1 MSVNNQMFRALRH
14 RNFRLYFFGQGIS
27 LVGTWMQQ
35 IGEVWLAYRLTNSAF
50 YLGVVGFAS
59 QIPIFLLAPVAGVW
73 ADRVNRHRL
82 LILTQTLEMI
92 QAFALAA
99 LTLTHHITLSGLI
112 ILSVLGGIIDAFD
125 IPTRQS
131 FVIHMVEQRADLA
144 NAIALNS
151 SLVNAA
157 RLAGP
162 SIAGLLIAAVGEGW
176 CFMINGVS
184 FFAVLFSLLV
194 MRVHLASDP
203 RQPLSVRTQL
213 WQGWTYILRFQPIAI
228 LLTMLAALSL
238 ITSGNSVLIPI
249 FATRVLRG
257 GPHTLG
263 FLMAGSGLGA
273 LVAALALAAR
283 RTVLGLGRWIGVS
296 AGLLAG
302 ALFAFS
308 WSSVFWVSWLAIGV
322 AGFAMMSST
331 ASINTVLQTIVD
343 EDKRGRVMSFFATA
357 FIGMAPIGNLV
368 SGWVADHF
376 GAPATVRALSL
387 ICAISTAIF
396 FIMLPRL
403 RRFVRPVYIKL
414 GILPEVATGL
424 RAASSLQQS

>member
-1 MSVNNQMFRALRH
+1 MADLHMFRALRH

-27 LVGTWMQQ
+27 LIGTWMQQ
-35 IGEVWLAYRLTNSAF
+35 IGEVWLAYRLTHSAF

-59 QIPIFLLAPVAGVW
+59 QIPIFLLAPFAGVW

-82 LILTQTLEMI
+82 LIGTQALEML
-92 QAFALAA
+92 QALVLAG
-99 LTLTHHITLSGLI
+99 LTLTHHITLESLI
-112 ILSVLGGIIDAFD
+112 ILSVLGGIVDAFD

-131 FVIHMVEQRADLA
+131 FVIHMVEDRADLA

-162 SIAGLLIAAVGEGW
+162 SIAGLIIAAVGEGW
-176 CFMINGVS
+176 CFFINGLS
-184 FFAVLFSLLV
+184 FIAILISLLI
-194 MRVHLASDP
+194 MRVKRTEDP
-203 RQPLSVRTQL
+203 RQPNSIRSQL
-213 WQGWTYILRFQPIAI
+213 WQGWSYITKSPPIAI
-228 LLTMLAALSL
+228 LLSLLASLSL

-249 FATRVLRG
+249 FATRVLGG

-263 FLMAGSGLGA
+263 YLMAGSGLGA
-273 LVAALALAAR
+273 LAAALALAAR

-296 AGLLAG
+296 SALLAV
-302 ALFAFS
+302 ALFVFS
-308 WSSVFWVSWLAIGV
+308 WSHVFWLSWIVIGL

-331 ASINTVLQTIVD
+331 ASINTVLQTIVE

-368 SGWVADHF
+368 AGWVADHQ
-376 GAPATVRALSL
+376 GAPVTVRWLSVL
-387 ICAISTAIF
+387 CGVSAVLF
-396 FIMLPRL
+396 FVALPRL
-403 RRFVRPVYIKL
+403 RQHVRPIYRQL

-424 RAASSLQQS
+424 RSATTLHQ